1 MRIRDRAHSRYLEQ
15 NFGPHAEE
23 AVNDPE
29 SENHWHA
36 VDKPVETYV
45 SRTTLSAI
53 MEILTDSG
61 TMAETRQKAAH
72 RLVGSDHG

>member
-29 SENHWHA
+29 SKNHWHA
-36 VDKPVETYV
+36 VDKPVETHV
-45 SRTTLSAI
+45 SRTTLNAR
-53 MEILTDSG
+53 MLILTDSG
-61 TMAETRQKAAH
+61 TMAETRQTAAR
-72 RLVGSDHG
+72 RLAGSDRG